1 MKHYRRRGKFVTLL
15 LCLFLGIFSF
25 LCMGVTTQV
34 MAAVE
39 KPIKSMDGNWE
50 YLMNEDG
57 TITTSDY
64 LGKLLLVSV
73 PLQIDGKTVRAVGER
88 TFEGCKDIISI
99 VVPNGIKEIGNFAFN
114 DCARLEEVSLPDTLT
129 EISDFLFDDCISLTN
144 ITIPNSVTKIG
155 VCAFYGCSGL
165 QKVVLPD
172 GVTSIG
178 NRAFSRCKELQSVTI
193 PESVLNIGDLAFEGN
208 LGSVTIYTT
217 SGSYAEKYAKDRNI
231 AVQIIEKPNLPT
243 QTPDIYNP
251 VTPQP
256 ASQTQ
261 AIRAKS
267 VTKTYGSKPF
277 FLNATTS
284 GDGTLSYSVA
294 NKKVVTVSS
303 SGKVT
308 IKGCGKT
315 TVTVKAAGTAQYQ
328 SATKKVSITILPK
341 ALSVKKAF
349 SPGKGKIS
357 FSWKKDNTITGYE
370 IYVDRYKDFRTRQ
383 TMVFEKNRTSIVINK
398 AKSRKRY
405 YLKIRAYKRSGKK
418 EYYSKWSKV
427 RVVTVN

>member
-1 MKHYRRRGKFVTLL
+1 
-15 LCLFLGIFSF
+15 
-25 LCMGVTTQV
+25 MGVTTQV

-294 NKKVVTVSS
+294 NKKVVTVSLD
-303 SGKVT
+303 GKVT
-308 IKGCGKT
+308 IKGYGRT
-315 TVTVKAAGTAQYQ
+315 TITIKASQTTQYQ
-328 SATKKVSITILPK
+328 GATKKIIITVIPK
-341 ALSVKKAF
+341 APAECVVMSSPDKTKIAF
-349 SPGKGKIS
+349 I
-357 FSWKKDNTITGYE
+357 WKPRKNMTGYQ
-370 IYVDRYKDFRTRQ
+370 IRLSTD
-383 TMVFEKNRTSIVINK
+383 KNFKKGVMSQQVNGKTSSIKFSARRFKKKKN
-398 AKSRKRY
+398 Y
-405 YLKIRAYKRSGKK
+405 YIKIRAYKKVNNVK
-418 EYYSKWSKV
+418 YYSTWSITKKIK
-427 RVVTVN
+427 RN